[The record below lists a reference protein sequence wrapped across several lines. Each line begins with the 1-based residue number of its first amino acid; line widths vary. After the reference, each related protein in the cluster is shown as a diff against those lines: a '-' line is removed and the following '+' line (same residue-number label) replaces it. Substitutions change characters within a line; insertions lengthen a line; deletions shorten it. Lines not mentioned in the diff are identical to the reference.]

1 MTCNHFPNVCQ
12 VGFICASPGP
22 KRAHV
27 IIYVHFCLV
36 FFSMD
41 PAPLCMPAFI
51 RHPVAPE
58 ALGADLTSDNSS
70 KSPNP
75 ISHERSSQGQGPCSR
90 ALRQQHPLKLFADLG
105 AGNHSTC
112 SLM

>member
-1 MTCNHFPNVCQ
+1 MCNHFPNVCQ
-12 VGFICASPGP
+12 VGFICARPGP

-36 FFSMD
+36 VFSMD

-51 RHPVAPE
+51 RHPVALE

-70 KSPNP
+70 RSPNP
-75 ISHERSSQGQGPCSR
+75 ISHERSSQGQGHGQHR
-90 ALRQQHPLKLFADLG
+90 AVLPGVEAATSSEALCRPW
-105 AGNHSTC
+105 C
-112 SLM
+112 R